1 MTRPPIEPWW
11 PQESVLE
18 ALRPWLRVV
27 ARSMLGQ
34 DDTRHVEDLA
44 QEGWIGA
51 WRSIPAYEPSGG
63 AFESWLHACA
73 KNAMRNVI
81 RDRLAARRDDRQ
93 TLLVGDV
100 LKLWDAGASFEGLEL
115 AYHHGEIAQALA
127 VLSPQQ
133 REYVVLRF
141 WGGLEAAQ
149 LNRHFRTLNSGSI
162 WTAARRKLR
171 DQLAHLA

>member
-27 ARSMLGQ
+27 ARSMLRAE
-34 DDTRHVEDLA
+34 DVRHVEDLA
-44 QEGWIGA
+44 QEGWIAA
-51 WRSIPAYEPSGG
+51 WRSIPGYNPSGG
-63 AFESWLHACA
+63 AFEPWLHSCA

-81 RDRLAARRDDRQ
+81 RDRQALRRDDRQ
-93 TLLVGDV
+93 TLLVDDV
-100 LKLWDAGASFEGLEL
+100 LAVWDGGEALAGIEL
-115 AYHHGEIAQALA
+115 AYHHGDIAHALD

-149 LNRHFRTLNSGSI
+149 LNAHFRTLNSGSI

-171 DQLAHLA
+171 EQLAHLI